1 MIWHVQQNVIK
12 CFIIP
17 LPRFSYIYTDLFTLR
32 ERKKWYNNREFR
44 LRNRTSLY
52 ELAREVN
59 EFYDYTFKK
68 YPFDYIF

>member
-1 MIWHVQQNVIK
+1 M
-12 CFIIP
+12 
-17 LPRFSYIYTDLFTLR
+17 YTDLFTLR